1 MNKITKEILLNRMY
15 SGDFLATEGNIGH
28 EVVNLF
34 KDDSDRNF
42 IYVLSDGTV
51 AKEHNNRINAILL
64 VRWIGNHTMEV
75 LAKAEKLTQIIIR
88 DSSGRGDRHNLHKR
102 QVNYIIENNITYG
115 GAQLDTIFA
124 GNIFQGSLDQN
135 PLFITFQTHKMR
147 KPISPVYIADRPLS
161 FQKSNTYTLD
171 GITFSKQSPKMYYEE
186 GSAAYSTLEKIMAD
200 DTLWEPENTT
210 EPIKAELYSEDEN
223 YNFLKL
229 IRREYDELVF
239 SNMFHHYFTH
249 NPQTFAKFCREV
261 LGGIEID
268 KVYTIERETQDN
280 IDLLVQD
287 ENNVIVIENKIKS
300 GINGIRHDVYSDEI
314 QSQLYKYYTFAS
326 SIANGRKVSCFIFS
340 PDYNQL
346 DISNHMAGE
355 FYTIIEYSVIYNF
368 FVKYRDDYANDR
380 YFRDFLGGLYKHTL
394 KVNSELYEEM
404 RRKFSAKILEIRNKV

>member
-1 MNKITKEILLNRMY
+1 MTKEILLNRMY

-34 KDDSDRNF
+34 KDDKGRNF

-51 AKEHNNRINAILL
+51 AKEHNNRVNAIVL
-64 VRWIGNHTMEV
+64 VRWIGNHTMEI
-75 LAKAEKLTQIIIR
+75 LAKAEELTQIILR
-88 DSSGRGDRHNLHKR
+88 TTSGRGDRNKLHEQ
-102 QVNYIIENNITYG
+102 QVKYIVENDVTYG
-115 GAQLDTIFA
+115 GVRLDTLFS
-124 GNIFQGSLDQN
+124 GNIFHGSLDEN
-135 PLFITFQTHKMR
+135 PLYITFQTHKMR
-147 KPISPVYIADRPLS
+147 KPIRPIYIADRPLPL
-161 FQKSNTYTLD
+161 QKSNTYTLD

-186 GSAAYSTLEKIMAD
+186 GSAAYSTLESIMAD

-229 IRREYDELVF
+229 IRKEYDELVF
-239 SNMFHHYFTH
+239 SNMFQHYFMR
-249 NPQTFAKFCREV
+249 NPKVFAQFCREV
-261 LGGIEID
+261 LCGIEID
-268 KVYTIERETQDN
+268 KVYTIDRETQDN

-287 ENNVIVIENKIKS
+287 TNNVIVIENKIKS

-314 QSQLYKYYTFAS
+314 QSQLYKYFSYAT

-355 FYTIIEYSVIYNF
+355 FYTTIEYSTIYNF
-368 FVKYRDDYANDR
+368 FVAHKEDYSDDKY
-380 YFRDFLGGLYKHTL
+380 FTDFLGGLYKHTL
-394 KVNSELYEEM
+394 KVNSELFEEM
-404 RRKFSAKILEIRNKV
+404 RRKFSAKILEINNTLKIK